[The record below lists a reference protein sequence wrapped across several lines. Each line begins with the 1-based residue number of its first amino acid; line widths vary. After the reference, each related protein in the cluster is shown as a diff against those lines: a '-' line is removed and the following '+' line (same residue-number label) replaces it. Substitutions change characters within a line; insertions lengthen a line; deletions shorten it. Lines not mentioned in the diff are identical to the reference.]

1 MYRSRRSVIDVRWSA
16 VNVSPLKSRDPW
28 YRDTIVVNTQL
39 SETRKLHY
47 NNNTPH
53 ALGLIV
59 SKFHLYCA
67 AINIKIRALT
77 AWALLTFDGEDE
89 WEKGEKE
96 IGSAMG
102 VRIETTRL
110 DLFATG
116 ANSPVFWSTPKPLL
130 TRSGS
135 LGLAIG
141 FAPVSIYLLSVSL
154 SLSIFIQIISSGFAS
169 F

>member
-1 MYRSRRSVIDVRWSA
+1 M
-16 VNVSPLKSRDPW
+16 KSRDPW

-96 IGSAMG
+96 IGIAMG

-110 DLFATG
+110 DLFAIG
-116 ANSPVFWSTPKPLL
+116 ANSPVF
-130 TRSGS
+130 
-135 LGLAIG
+135 
-141 FAPVSIYLLSVSL
+141 
-154 SLSIFIQIISSGFAS
+154 
-169 F
+169 